1 MRLGLEHTFQKRR
14 GWWWGKRLTS
24 KLDTSLN
31 SPGNHKRTPLKTAES
46 AISVPLSSFK
56 ETRMEEEE
64 KRAEYETRSEY
75 TLNERRHE
83 GKNSWGMPNPTE
95 VNGNFS
101 SSFMELGLHP

>member
-1 MRLGLEHTFQKRR
+1 
-14 GWWWGKRLTS
+14 
-24 KLDTSLN
+24 
-31 SPGNHKRTPLKTAES
+31 
-46 AISVPLSSFK
+46 
-56 ETRMEEEE
+56 MEEEE